1 MPNLGECGDTFG
13 TLSESRIMKAF
24 LKVLV
29 VTLFASTTG
38 LAGYASQPSSHQNSL
53 AQAQNVPGQD
63 SPIPVFL
70 PNLANV
76 ELKDGGSMSGR
87 LTAVDS
93 QTQQIKLELSGQSAT
108 VAIADIE
115 KVEFRGEV
123 VIGCGNPDCKIVIR
137 GDEDETSAGNNQKT
151 WSEPLTNFM
160 VINSSKGE
168 AQIQLT
174 SVPKLELRGIRSV
187 AASSSYVVDE
197 IQFDSSGMII
207 LKVKPR

>member
-29 VTLFASTTG
+29 VTVFVSTTG

-93 QTQQIKLELSGQSAT
+93 QTQQIKLELSGESAT
-108 VAIADIE
+108 VAIAEIE
-115 KVEFRGEV
+115 KVQFRGKV
-123 VIGCGNPDCKIVIR
+123 TLRGRPIFIR
-137 GDEDETSAGNNQKT
+137 GDEDETSADNNRKT
-151 WSEPLTNFM
+151 WSEPLTNFR
-160 VINSSKGE
+160 VINSNEGE
-168 AQIQLT
+168 AQIKLT
-174 SVPKLELRGIRSV
+174 SVSKLDLRGIRSV

-197 IQFDSSGMII
+197 IQFDSSGMIT

>member
-1 MPNLGECGDTFG
+1 MN
-13 TLSESRIMKAF
+13 AF

-29 VTLFASTTG
+29 VTLLVSTTG
-38 LAGYASQPSSHQNSL
+38 LAGAASQAPSHQNSL
-53 AQAQNVPGQD
+53 AQAQAQNVLGQN

-76 ELKDGGSMSGR
+76 VLKGGSSMSGR
-87 LTAVDS
+87 LTAIEP
-93 QTQQIKLELSGQSAT
+93 QAQQINLELSGESTT

-123 VIGCGNPDCKIVIR
+123 ILGCGNTDCQIVFR
-137 GDEDETSAGNNQKT
+137 GDQDETSAGNNQKT
-151 WSEPLTNFM
+151 WSEPLTNFR
-160 VINSSKGE
+160 VIDPSTGE

-174 SVPKLELRGIRSV
+174 SLPKLEWRGIVAV

-197 IQFDSSGMII
+197 IQFDSSGMIT
-207 LKVKPR
+207 LKVIPR

>member
-13 TLSESRIMKAF
+13 TLSESRLMKAV

-29 VTLFASTTG
+29 VTLFATTTG

-53 AQAQNVPGQD
+53 AQAQNVPGQN

-70 PNLANV
+70 PTLANV

-93 QTQQIKLELSGQSAT
+93 QTQQIKLELSGESAT

-115 KVEFRGEV
+115 KVQFSIEY
-123 VIGCGNPDCKIVIR
+123 IPGCGDSDCKIVIR
-137 GDEDETSAGNNQKT
+137 GDEDETSTNNNQKT
-151 WSEPLTNFM
+151 WREPLMNFQLSDP
-160 VINSSKGE
+160 IKGKAE
-168 AQIQLT
+168 IRLT
-174 SVPKLELRGIRSV
+174 SVSKGELRGISSV
-187 AASSSYVVDE
+187 AQDSSYVVE
-197 IQFDSSGMII
+197 EMRFESPGMITI
-207 LKVKPR
+207 KVTPH

>member
-53 AQAQNVPGQD
+53 AQAQNVPGQN

-70 PNLANV
+70 PTLANV

-87 LTAVDS
+87 LTAVDA
-93 QTQQIKLELSGQSAT
+93 QAQQIKLELSGESAT
-108 VAIADIE
+108 VAIAEIE
-115 KVEFRGEV
+115 KVKFRGKV
-123 VIGCGNPDCKIVIR
+123 TLKGSQLVIR
-137 GDEDETSAGNNQKT
+137 GDEDEASPDSNRKT
-151 WSEPLTNFM
+151 GSEPLTNFR
-160 VINSSKGE
+160 VINPSKGE
-168 AQIQLT
+168 AQIKLT
-174 SVPKLELRGIRSV
+174 SVSKLDLRGIRSV